1 MNSNL
6 PNRGVSVV
14 CVAVKSRSVFPQL
27 ERFEEVI
34 AKSSRKNGHL
44 LWSKMSEIGRDFL
57 SSLPQFE
64 FFVFVGMMILAI
76 A

>member
-6 PNRGVSVV
+6 TNRGVYVV
-14 CVAVKSRSVFPQL
+14 CVAVKSRSVFPEL

-34 AKSSRKNGHL
+34 LKSSRKNGQL